1 MEVALHELGEIFTG
15 NTPSKKNKNY
25 WNSEDTVFIKPNDL
39 NNNNL
44 LLNDKNNEYISKEA
58 LAQARIV
65 GRNSILVTCI
75 GTIGK
80 IAITTDAKTAFNQQI
95 NAIVPNKNVYTKY
108 LAYALMHYK
117 PRLAALANAPVVPII
132 NKKQFSNFKINLNL
146 DKEIQYTVIRQLD
159 LVGEIIKNKN
169 RQLSKLDELIKARFV
184 EMFGD
189 PVIEQKFKDKY
200 SMTEVCQIIDGDRGK
215 NYPHN
220 DDFSNSGYCLFLN
233 AKNVTT
239 KGFNFENQ
247 MYISQKKDSEL
258 KKGKLRRGDIVL
270 TTRGTIGNLA
280 FYDSEIPFKNI
291 RINSGM
297 VIIRL
302 DANRINEMF
311 FIEQFKMQL
320 FKVKQKIASGTAQ
333 PQLPISTMNNIKIL
347 LPPLSLQNE
356 FANFVHQ
363 VDKSKVAVQ
372 KSLDETQRLFDS
384 LMQEYFG

>member
-1 MEVALHELGEIFTG
+1 MIVRLKDVCIKGTSNIRQKDVNESGRYPVYGAAGPVGFMNSFQYDEPYVGVVKDGAGIGRATYLPSNSSIIGTMQALIPKNNVLPKYLYYAVSSMHLEKYYSGATIPHIYFKNYKHERFVLV
-15 NTPSKKNKNY
+15 SKKEQEQIIWRFSLLEKMISNKQQQ
-25 WNSEDTVFIKPNDL
+25 
-39 NNNNL
+39 L
-44 LLNDKNNEYISKEA
+44 L
-58 LAQARIV
+58 
-65 GRNSILVTCI
+65 
-75 GTIGK
+75 
-80 IAITTDAKTAFNQQI
+80 
-95 NAIVPNKNVYTKY
+95 
-108 LAYALMHYK
+108 
-117 PRLAALANAPVVPII
+117 
-132 NKKQFSNFKINLNL
+132 
-146 DKEIQYTVIRQLD
+146 
-159 LVGEIIKNKN
+159 
-169 RQLSKLDELIKARFV
+169 KLDELIKARFV

-200 SMTEVCQIIDGDRGK
+200 SMTEVCRIIDGDRGK

-233 AKNVTT
+233 AKNVTA

-302 DANRINEMF
+302 DTNRINEMF

-347 LPPLSLQNE
+347 LPPISLQKE
-356 FANFVHQ
+356 FANFVQQ

-372 KSLDETQRLFDS
+372 KSLNETQKLYDS